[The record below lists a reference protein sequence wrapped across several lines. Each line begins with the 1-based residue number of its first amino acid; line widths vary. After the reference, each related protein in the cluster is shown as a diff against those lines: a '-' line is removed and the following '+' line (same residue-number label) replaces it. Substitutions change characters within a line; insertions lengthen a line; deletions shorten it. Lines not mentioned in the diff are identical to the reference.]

1 MTSLTDVYAGGVGT
15 AIDLRRRLLGA
26 ALFVLGAGM
35 VVGAIPVATTDL
47 AAELGL
53 GLYGAR
59 ELAGILA
66 GVGLPAAFVGIFAV
80 LPAGRA
86 TRAAAAIGASL
97 AVLGVAMFVVTYP
110 YDWLASAPQLAVA
123 TTVVYSL
130 GTLVTFWCL
139 FVGLATFKRR
149 NDPGGTARVE
159 ITDQGTVR
167 VISDEDSSL
176 PGFGSVGLFGSGP
189 DGSVETQTNREMS
202 AEHGDATDTA
212 TAAEGGNTPVIEED
226 ATILDDDGP
235 ETSTPAPGGATPAS
249 DGAGGATSDP
259 TEMSKTICN
268 YCSVGCGFRGERE
281 GDAFVGM
288 ESWDE
293 HPVNA
298 GNLCSKGAA
307 ILETEHS
314 EKRLK
319 RPMIMED
326 GEWRTLSWARA
337 YERLGDDI
345 K

>member
-249 DGAGGATSDP
+249 DGAGGVQAASPATEASSAAQSTDP
-259 TEMSKTICN
+259 ATAGTDVRAAVHRRGRPDEYCGNCRHFEYVRADGEMAP
-268 YCSVGCGFRGERE
+268 YCGFH
-281 GDAFVGM
+281 D
-288 ESWDE
+288 D
-293 HPVNA
+293 
-298 GNLCSKGAA
+298 L
-307 ILETEHS
+307 
-314 EKRLK
+314 
-319 RPMIMED
+319 
-326 GEWRTLSWARA
+326 
-337 YERLGDDI
+337 LGDMDACDQWESNS
-345 K
+345 